1 MAVDKHSWTFI
12 LKSSS
17 SANDM
22 YGLKNR
28 FWSFSSTNPFT
39 PDFAVC
45 HLWAKSVRRSKDS
58 YSFALC
64 EKIRVHM
71 REVAHMLSKNE
82 SLSLYD
88 FKDFEQNIGQNSYPF
103 HTTRLS
109 YDKADRFLEN

>member
-1 MAVDKHSWTFI
+1 
-12 LKSSS
+12 
-17 SANDM
+17 
-22 YGLKNR
+22 
-28 FWSFSSTNPFT
+28 
-39 PDFAVC
+39 
-45 HLWAKSVRRSKDS
+45 
-58 YSFALC
+58 
-64 EKIRVHM
+64 M